1 MISAGQI
8 DEWLREIE
16 ARPESAAAIVRI
28 IASRLRELDE
38 QNQALLAENILL
50 RSGKKVEGYE
60 NQIAALN
67 DQLELLKRQFSG
79 VQPAQ
84 PADNS
89 LRLIICNPIGQ
100 VLCLPLPPEK
110 LEAGQALGRLT
121 GELSLEEAPFL
132 QVVNSPDELLFVL
145 DSGRVI
151 KQMASALP
159 AAQGNMDWSQAV
171 QIERRGSERLAFV
184 LSIGRLPLY
193 EFGVQVS
200 RRAFV
205 RLVQSATLSGWINKG
220 NVGTGVLLPSDR
232 TFSMRLAQ
240 KDQRIVIASREGLLW
255 SMAVR
260 DLPYMPEEALRLST
274 TDRIVDI
281 FVADEQTDLLVLTQ
295 SGKVFHRELA
305 WLDAAHSFKS
315 PGQAV
320 LSNARLEA
328 GVRVAAAAA
337 VNAADWTIILTSDGL
352 LSLHRAADLLNAGSV
367 LDAES
372 GLSVA
377 AFCVFQA

>member
-8 DEWLREIE
+8 DEWLREME

-84 PADNS
+84 PGDNA
-89 LRLIICNPIGQ
+89 LGLLIYNPGGQ
-100 VLCLPLPPEK
+100 AFCLPMPPEI
-110 LEAGQALGRLT
+110 LEPGRVLGRMP
-121 GELSLEEAPFL
+121 GEFSPEDAPLL
-132 QVVNSPDELLFVL
+132 QVVNSQDELLFVM
-145 DSGRVI
+145 DSGRAV
-151 KQMASALP
+151 KQTASGLP
-159 AAQGNMDWSQAV
+159 ALHADFDGSQTL

-232 TFSMRLAQ
+232 TFSLRMAQ
-240 KDQRIVIASREGLLW
+240 KDQRIVLASREGLLW
-255 SMAVR
+255 SMAAR
-260 DLPYMPEEALRLST
+260 DLPYMPEEAVRLST
-274 TDRIVDI
+274 ADRIVDV
-281 FVADEQTDLLVLTQ
+281 FVADQQTDLLVLTQ

-305 WLDAAHSFKS
+305 WLDAAHSFRS

-320 LSNARLEA
+320 LSSARLES

-337 VNAADWTIILTSDGL
+337 VNATDWAVILTSDGRL
-352 LSLHRAADLLNAGSV
+352 NLHRAADLLNSGSV
-367 LDAES
+367 LDADS
-372 GLSVA
+372 GLSVS
-377 AFCVFQA
+377 AFCIFQA